1 MKRYILIVAAVAL
14 ATVSCSR
21 NYDVQPAGEG
31 AEIGFGTWAENLTKA
46 EARVQGTNDFL
57 AGDTFAVYGY
67 KAKSDDSGKVT
78 AFDDDVVTASGS
90 GTLTWDYPN
99 HRFWDVNFDKYV
111 FFGISPSAIGT
122 AAEVNAQTGAITSQT
137 ITFAGNNND
146 ILVAEKTTVEK
157 GSAPYFNNYGTVDMV
172 FNHVASL
179 VDFKVAKAAALHDAV
194 VNVTGF
200 TLGNIQNQ
208 GILSVDGTYN
218 ATVYGGTTGPV
229 VTWSNSGKGSYVP
242 TSGVVPVYGADNING
257 IASDNPKLIAEDN
270 VFPVPAEPAE
280 GKSTTI
286 INHLVVKPQ
295 AFVEPTNRTNVEDA
309 GNADAQKITISYTIT
324 TVAAGGASNTNEYT
338 ATIWLYDFDLVN
350 DKTQDASTFLGGWLT
365 GKHYT
370 FYITLDANPIVF
382 GAKVNDWGASVGGYH
397 YLLN

>member
-21 NYDVQPAGEG
+21 NYDVNPTGEG

-46 EARVQGTNDFL
+46 RVQGSNTFTVDDN
-57 AGDTFAVYGY
+57 FAVYG
-67 KAKSDDSGKVT
+67 AKIVTSPASTTT
-78 AFDDDVVTASGS
+78 AFDDDIVTMSEAGDP
-90 GTLTWDYPN
+90 GTWTYSPARYWDPN
-99 HRFWDVNFDKYV
+99 ADSYV
-111 FFGISPSAIGT
+111 FYAISPASVGT
-122 AAEVNAQTGAITSQT
+122 TGNVNPQTGEISSTPV
-137 ITFAGNNND
+137 TFAGNDND
-146 ILVAEKTTVEK
+146 ILVANKETVLNADFGKKVEI
-157 GSAPYFNNYGTVDMV
+157 D

-200 TLGNIQNQ
+200 TLGNIQNK
-208 GILSVDGTYN
+208 GNLSVDGTYN

-257 IASDNPKLIAEDN
+257 IASDNPKLIAEDDA
-270 VFPVPAEPAE
+270 FPASAEPVD